1 MSRGGWRPGPVESW
15 VRRTKNRSKPRLLNN
30 DLVVPVDDAVA
41 SDAIVDLMKKIALD
55 PNIDAQLR
63 LEAAKSV
70 APYLVARIGVRP
82 PAEMT
87 NSDKP
92 AQVVVVQP
100 FRAGF
105 QVGPNGE
112 QLTPE
117 EAGPIWKRFRESGQT
132 GMLFGPALAIDNDP
146 PISIDDHIPEL
157 GAA

>member
-1 MSRGGWRPGPVESW
+1 MSRGGWRPGSG
-15 VRRTKNRSKPRLLNN
+15 RKLGSKNKKPKQPRLLNN

-82 PAEMT
+82 PAETT

-105 QVGPNGE
+105 QVGPKGE
-112 QLTPE
+112 QLTPD
-117 EAGPIWKRFRESGQT
+117 EAGPVWKRFRESGQT

-146 PISIDDHIPEL
+146 PISIDDHLPD